1 MWREIVF
8 IGIMILGKIS
18 FLPSCFKIILLECS
32 RHSLSHSRLINSI
45 SDLDPVGSVSLGR
58 IRILS
63 GNIDPDPGSK
73 IYCDKI
79 KYKSTKII
87 SYNLKKNKILILL
100 YVNIISSKLQQ
111 QKTSLWVLN
120 LLQKIFL
127 KKKIGICSI
136 LGRIWSRI
144 RIRNRTRIGIRYPG
158 SRSESKWSG
167 SETLVLKIE

>member
-1 MWREIVF
+1 
-8 IGIMILGKIS
+8 MILGKIS

-45 SDLDPVGSVSLGR
+45 SDLDPIGSVSLGR

-111 QKTSLWVLN
+111 QKTSL
-120 LLQKIFL
+120 
-127 KKKIGICSI
+127 
-136 LGRIWSRI
+136 
-144 RIRNRTRIGIRYPG
+144 
-158 SRSESKWSG
+158 
-167 SETLVLKIE
+167 